1 MLFQTHPLAAT
12 SNRPKTL
19 LYALG
24 FLLIL
29 PMPRRGEKRQ
39 AAQAVAD
46 IPGLPVCCT
55 GPRSADPAAIWGR
68 DGPSISSWSDLV

>member
-1 MLFQTHPLAAT
+1 MLFQIHPLAAT
-12 SNRPKTL
+12 SNLPKTL
-19 LYALG
+19 LYAL
-24 FLLIL
+24 FFHPII
-29 PMPRRGEKRQ
+29 PMPLMGENRQ